1 MPYVTLK
8 NGNRIE
14 ARDEFTGESKG
25 LEFDVENR
33 QLKADFGDGSEP
45 ASIGGLTPE
54 QSAELDQA
62 VADIAQLKTDV
73 ARAESKA
80 DIAGEVANTK
90 LDNSIQSH
98 TEGMVP
104 VANDQG
110 QLVDN
115 YITNANVA
123 SNAAIESSKLAFTS
137 AQSSALASGIDA
149 TKVAQIQQNSDDIDL
164 VEAKATH
171 ADAEA
176 ERIGKLIPNEAT
188 IANKLADKAFVNST
202 VATNTA
208 NFIGTFNSL
217 ADLEAYSGTVTNNDY
232 AFVITGSGSN
242 TVYNRY
248 KYTDAATPASW
259 IFEYALNNSSFT
271 AAQWATIN
279 SGATSGTVAQVA
291 SNQTAIVSLQTDV
304 AGKAD
309 ASALAA
315 AEASA
320 LTDTNT
326 VINAVNAR
334 PEVVNYDLSF
344 STGAWAANTDSA
356 TSGTYP
362 YKATAYFDTAV
373 MPLASANSYS
383 GIVNFSAADVVSGKF
398 APFCEV
404 AKSDVTVDD
413 ANYNRWTFTIY
424 ATESASATVATRAVL
439 LLSTLA
445 INEINVNV

>member
-25 LEFDVENR
+25 LEFDAANR
-33 QLKADFGDGSEP
+33 QLWADFGDGRAP
-45 ASIGGLTPE
+45 TPVGGLTPE
-54 QSAELDQA
+54 QQAEIADLRNDVDEVSALA
-62 VADIAQLKTDV
+62 A
-73 ARAESKA
+73 S
-80 DIAGEVANTK
+80 K
-90 LDNSIQSH
+90 LDNAAGSH

-104 VANDQG
+104 VANENG

-123 SNAAIESSKLAFTS
+123 SSAAIESSKLAFTS
-137 AQSSALASGIDA
+137 AQTAALASGIDA
-149 TKVAQIQQNSDDIDL
+149 TKVGQIQTNADNINL

-188 IANKLADKAFVNST
+188 IANKLADKNFVNST

-232 AFVITGSGSN
+232 AFVITGSGSA

-248 KYTDAATPASW
+248 KYTDASTPASW
-259 IFEYALNNSSFT
+259 VFEYALNNSSFT

-279 SGATSGTVAQVA
+279 SGATAGTVAQVS

-304 AGKAD
+304 AGKAASSD
-309 ASALAA
+309 LATASAAALAN
-315 AEASA
+315 
-320 LTDTNT
+320 TNA

-334 PEVVNYDLSF
+334 PEVINYDLSF
-344 STGAWAANTDSA
+344 STGAWVANTDSA

-383 GIVNFSAADVVSGKF
+383 GIINFSAADVVGGKF

-404 AKSDVTVDD
+404 AKSDVTVDS

-424 ATESASATVATRAVL
+424 ATESISATVATRAVL

-445 INEINVNV
+445 INEINNQ